1 MLLEEQD
8 SKSQVVRDLTAVL
21 GFDQELKKV
30 YSGRQNLI
38 SLKSYL
44 SYTH

>member
-8 SKSQVVRDLTAVL
+8 SKSQVVRDLTTVL

-30 YSGRQNLI
+30 YSGRQSLI